1 MKELVRELRSE
12 KVGRGTPGI
21 LPYHVARMLHLFLL
35 EYPAGLKLLL
45 ETFTSGEA
53 FFAGNPANGA
63 QDQEAIM
70 CNVGDGSLLDK
81 VEPELELLTQV

>member
-1 MKELVRELRSE
+1 MKELVRELRME

-53 FFAGNPANGA
+53 FF
-63 QDQEAIM
+63 
-70 CNVGDGSLLDK
+70 LLVIQLMGLRIRK
-81 VEPELELLTQV
+81 L